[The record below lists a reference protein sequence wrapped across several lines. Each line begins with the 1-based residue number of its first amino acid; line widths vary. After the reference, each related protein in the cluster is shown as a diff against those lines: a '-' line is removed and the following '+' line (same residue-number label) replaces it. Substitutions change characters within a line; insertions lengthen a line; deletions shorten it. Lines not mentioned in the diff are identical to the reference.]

1 MRKLLFVAVALAVQ
15 GCAHR
20 TMVITGPGAA
30 NRFDVDAVLKANPMK
45 PGEDVKPVRLGA
57 DERASFGLVQIRTR
71 EKPHLHAAHD
81 LVVNLAR
88 GEGSLLMV
96 KQVSSTVFLCS
107 LVPMRAGDSSFIA
120 RGTTH
125 CFINRSS
132 APSVAFA
139 TYSPPFDGTDV
150 VPSLSRGVEE
160 AERWLNERQLSLQR
174 MDAWI
179 MMKEG
184 GTSVEWGVKAA
195 GESR

>member
-1 MRKLLFVAVALAVQ
+1 MRKLLVVTVALAIQ

-20 TMVITGPGAA
+20 TMVITGPGEA
-30 NRFDVDAVLKANPMK
+30 NRYDVDAVLKANPVG
-45 PGEDVKPVRLGA
+45 PEEAVKPVRLGA
-57 DERASFGLVQIRTR
+57 DERASFSLVQIRTR

-81 LVVNLAR
+81 LFVNLVR

-96 KQVSSTVFLCS
+96 KRVSSTVFLCS
-107 LVPMRAGDSSFIA
+107 VVPMRAGDSSFIA

-125 CFINRSS
+125 CFINRAG

-139 TYSPPFDGTDV
+139 TYTPPFDGTDV
-150 VPSLSRGVEE
+150 VPSLSREVEE

-179 MMKEG
+179 MLKEG
-184 GTSVEWGVKAA
+184 GTSVEWGVKTE